1 MLEATLISA
10 IALVFI
16 LEGLLPFVFPR
27 VWRQTMAEMIQLD
40 DRKLRLIGLGSMI
53 FGLILLFVFS

>member
-1 MLEATLISA
+1 MLETALLSA

-16 LEGLLPFVFPR
+16 IEGLLPFVFPR